1 MRNRKK
7 KKLPIRW
14 LGKPI
19 DSRCFP
25 VNQLRRREEAE
36 ERASASQPLTLHRH
50 LETCHSL
57 SAAIEVVTDRSLTT
71 QGDTT
76 NPTGRIYPRRIIPW
90 TTFPTRQEE
99 IWDQLSFSPWNCS
112 RAAFPSRHQLEY
124 VRSLL
129 RPWGNNDATPQAT
142 QPGHSSSK
150 GSGKG
155 QSSGSVC
162 IYRTT
167 DDRNI
172 PTVAIEY
179 KPPHRLSQD
188 EVVTGFVSE
197 IEPDRDVINQDGEE
211 FAFAAKRL
219 TTAVVTQLFSYMAIR
234 SPPPSQAWHSAAENL
249 DIWRVEDED
258 VFRSI
263 PETKR
268 KEKRVTPYR
277 PQRWKGFVC
286 SPIRTRSRCLP
297 AESGAQQP
305 SDDDNDYDGSPS
317 PTSDRVRCCKETSV
331 IPKDTKSSNR
341 RDGGG
346 AQQGDSINRQSIQD
360 RPYCTHKTAIIILN
374 NLFSDDLLLSS
385 RTVVRSV

>member
-1 MRNRKK
+1 M
-7 KKLPIRW
+7 
-14 LGKPI
+14 
-19 DSRCFP
+19 
-25 VNQLRRREEAE
+25 
-36 ERASASQPLTLHRH
+36 
-50 LETCHSL
+50 
-57 SAAIEVVTDRSLTT
+57 
-71 QGDTT
+71 
-76 NPTGRIYPRRIIPW
+76 
-90 TTFPTRQEE
+90 
-99 IWDQLSFSPWNCS
+99 
-112 RAAFPSRHQLEY
+112 
-124 VRSLL
+124 
-129 RPWGNNDATPQAT
+129 
-142 QPGHSSSK
+142 
-150 GSGKG
+150 
-155 QSSGSVC
+155 
-162 IYRTT
+162 
-167 DDRNI
+167 
-172 PTVAIEY
+172 
-179 KPPHRLSQD
+179 SQD

-219 TTAVVTQLFSYMAIR
+219 TTAVVTQLFSYIVGKGIQYGYVCTGETYVFLHIPDDPSCVYYSVCVPSLDVQDEDETRLHRTAVAQVFAFVLQAIR